1 MTDASAIIIDGRT
14 SRHHHRR
21 SDQEDEEKPSSSSSG
36 GKGKAQRPSPL
47 RRAKRPS
54 ASAVAA
60 AARQGKKLGKIFGRG
75 NHPAAAPHLPDED
88 TNEGDEESYGR
99 DWRHAPALDSLLRR
113 LRREAAAGHP
123 RRDGARGVNVKR
135 AKYLLEASANSPRL
149 AAALYWES
157 AALEDYDADYQNPV
171 DDGAGD
177 GASDAG
183 GAAARGQETN
193 DQHQMRSSAAF
204 PMADVAA
211 ARSRAEA
218 AAIAAETRRNGNSSG
233 GNSSGGGN
241 SSDIPPTLDS
251 SAAAPSF
258 RLGQVG
264 QRGRS

>member
-1 MTDASAIIIDGRT
+1 LTDASTIIIDGRT

-157 AALEDYDADYQNPV
+157 AALEDSD
-171 DDGAGD
+171 DDGSGD

-183 GAAARGQETN
+183 GATARGQETN

-204 PMADVAA
+204 PMGDVAA
-211 ARSRAEA
+211 AQSRAEA
-218 AAIAAETRRNGNSSG
+218 AAIAAETRRNGNSSGGNSSG